1 YLDEPV
7 PPHIAG
13 TMVNPRTF
21 RGEIIQLKSVSLPN
35 ATQQT
40 QTQQA
45 PHSSP
50 LLSPS
55 ALTPP
60 ALRLLSNGTAAY
72 LAGPLS
78 TRVIPCVYVLAIV
91 VGIPANVAI
100 LSAGATKV
108 RTVSSTILYCSLAI
122 SDLFLLLSLIVK
134 ADYHLHGNH
143 WMFGETACS
152 VVTACFYGNLYCSA
166 HTLACLSI
174 KRYLAVG
181 VHRLGQFGCVGMFG
195 AAVIPKLLVRQSY
208 RLPQLGL
215 TTCHDVL
222 PRDYSSHAPLLY
234 YNMGLTILGLLVP
247 LVVMAVCYTRIV
259 RELNRSH
266 HDWTLY
272 VKASSL
278 VFVIFVAC
286 FGPAATLLSYS
297 LILNEDLEYKQATN
311 RIRTVMDL
319 SVNGTTSG
327 LGSSSI
333 CDICLDLYVTLCCFF
348 LFELETRW
356 QKQDLSDNEQI
367 VMSTTVSITVHCIPS
382 RLELYCVCVCACVW
396 TCIGVLLF
404 TYKTSFVDQCLA
416 LSVHVI

>member
-1 YLDEPV
+1 MASSTGAPSLGPKGSLTDSTPKKSKRNITEV
-7 PPHIAG
+7 
-13 TMVNPRTF
+13 VNPRTF

-78 TRVIPCVYVLAIV
+78 TWVIPCVYVLAVV

-134 ADYHLHGNH
+134 AHYHLHGNH
-143 WMFGETACS
+143 WMFGETACR

-222 PRDYSSHAPLLY
+222 PGTTAPMLLF
-234 YNMGLTILGLLVP
+234 P

-266 HDWTLY
+266 HNWTMY

-286 FGPAATLLSYS
+286 FGPAATLHFLHYVR
-297 LILNEDLEYKQATN
+297 LLEGGEESFYGYFKVA
-311 RIRTVMDL
+311 V
-319 SVNGTTSG
+319 
-327 LGSSSI
+327 
-333 CDICLDLYVTLCCFF
+333 CLCCLHACLF
-348 LFELETRW
+348 LFLMS
-356 QKQDLSDNEQI
+356 KSDGSKLYFMTLKGKTLNI
-367 VMSTTVSITVHCIPS
+367 ST
-382 RLELYCVCVCACVW
+382 
-396 TCIGVLLF
+396 
-404 TYKTSFVDQCLA
+404 
-416 LSVHVI
+416 